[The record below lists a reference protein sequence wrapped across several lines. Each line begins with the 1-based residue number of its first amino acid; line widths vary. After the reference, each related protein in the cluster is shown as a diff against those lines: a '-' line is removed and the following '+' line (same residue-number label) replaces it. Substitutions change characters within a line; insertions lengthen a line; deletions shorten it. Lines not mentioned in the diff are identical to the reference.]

1 MPQARRLY
9 EAISGVRYE
18 ASNFRRELERSGLV
32 RSTGQV
38 VKGVPGR
45 PAALYEFVERRP
57 AWSLRRSRQ
66 PAVVGANGPARK
78 RR

>member
-1 MPQARRLY
+1 
-9 EAISGVRYE
+9 
-18 ASNFRRELERSGLV
+18 
-32 RSTGQV
+32 
-38 VKGVPGR
+38 VPGR